1 VSATTPSRFTLSGTA
16 IATFLAIALLATI
29 AFWLSAPL
37 GVPALLIGAGLGLAL
52 AAAPRPAA
60 AEDAIAAAART
71 PLRLGVA
78 LLGAKITAQQIVA
91 LGAPFTL
98 ALAGC
103 VAATIGVGM
112 AIAPWF
118 GVSRRDG
125 FIAAG
130 STAICGA
137 SAAAALG
144 SVFPSDD
151 KVRRAVLGAIL
162 ATAFLST
169 VAMFAYP
176 AFVHLIGLTG
186 TAAGAFLGASIH
198 DVAQVAGAGFAVGQ
212 DAGET
217 AMIAKLWRVAM
228 LAPVVVIAA
237 LIVRGRSADKGP
249 KPAFLPWFLLVFL
262 ALAGANT
269 LGLIPKPAQAIA
281 AQSSALLLLFAVTAL
296 GLATSWRELK
306 AIGWGLFGL
315 ILTLTIILAGL
326 ALAAVRFLL

>member
-1 VSATTPSRFTLSGTA
+1 MSATTPSRLTLSAPA
-16 IATFLAIALLATI
+16 IAAFVAIAALAAI
-29 AFWLSAPL
+29 AYGLRAPL

-60 AEDAIAAAART
+60 ADDAIAAAART

-78 LLGAKITAQQIVA
+78 LLGAKITAQQIAA
-91 LGAPFTL
+91 LGLPFTL

-103 VAATIGVGM
+103 VAAIIGIGM

-118 GVSRRDG
+118 RVSRRDG

-137 SAAAALG
+137 SAAAAIG

-176 AFVHLIGLTG
+176 AFVHLIGLSG
-186 TAAGAFLGASIH
+186 AGAGAFLGASIH

-228 LAPVVVIAA
+228 LAPVVLIAA
-237 LIVRGRSADKGP
+237 LIVRGRSATDGP

-262 ALAGANT
+262 ALAAANT
-269 LGLIPKPAQAIA
+269 FGLIPKPAQEVAE
-281 AQSSALLLLFAVTAL
+281 QTSALLLLYAVTAL

-326 ALAAVRFLL
+326 ALGAVRFLL

>member
-1 VSATTPSRFTLSGTA
+1 VSATTPSRLPLSLPVAATFAA
-16 IATFLAIALLATI
+16 IAALAGLAY
-29 AFWLSAPL
+29 WLSPLL

-52 AAAPRPAA
+52 AAAPRPAVA
-60 AEDAIAAAART
+60 DGAIAAAART

-78 LLGAKITAQQIVA
+78 LLGAKITAQQIAA
-91 LGAPFTL
+91 LGVPFTL
-98 ALAGC
+98 TLAGC
-103 VAATIGVGM
+103 VAAIIAMGM

-151 KVRRAVLGAIL
+151 KVRRAVLGSIL

-169 VAMFAYP
+169 IAMFAYP
-176 AFVHLIGLTG
+176 AFLHWIGLKG
-186 TAAGAFLGASIH
+186 ASAGAFLGASIH

-212 DAGET
+212 EAGEA

-228 LAPVVVIAA
+228 LAPVVLIAA
-237 LIVRGRSADKGP
+237 LIVRGRSGGDGP

-262 ALAGANT
+262 ALAAANT
-269 LGLIPKPAQAIA
+269 LGLIPRPAQAYA
-281 AQSSALLLLFAVTAL
+281 AQASALLLLYAVTAL

-315 ILTLTIILAGL
+315 ILTLTIALAGL
-326 ALAAVRFLL
+326 ALAAVHFLL